1 MADVPP
7 ALHRVNQHCIDS
19 KLLPLPELLT
29 ADEQPMFKEFR
40 QLVGA
45 HQRIVVSASFNIGVK
60 RNGSFLT
67 LYIIRRMLRPNLHCL
82 SRLTCSASFGWA
94 RQSSRYPVPV
104 AMAFLSP
111 QECMFWFLPRASLLG
126 NASCKTTHR

>member
-1 MADVPP
+1 MPGMFGIRDPIDRALAYALTVPAPLRRIFRSIADGVFMADVPP

-60 RNGSFLT
+60 RNG
-67 LYIIRRMLRPNLHCL
+67 R
-82 SRLTCSASFGWA
+82 
-94 RQSSRYPVPV
+94 
-104 AMAFLSP
+104 
-111 QECMFWFLPRASLLG
+111 
-126 NASCKTTHR
+126 